1 MSVHHPRATATRPC
15 TGCGGGVLEHYVL
28 FGFDPAKLGVN
39 KFKLGCNSGVTRVLS
54 TCDPD
59 VKRMLPACL
68 LGVTFV
74 HHLCNLGVIF
84 ALPACYC
91 THLGCN
97 PGVTGL

>member
-1 MSVHHPRATATRPC
+1 M
-15 TGCGGGVLEHYVL
+15 EHYVL
-28 FGFDPAKLGVN
+28 FGVDPAKLGVN
-39 KFKLGCNSGVTRVLS
+39 KFKLGCDSGMTRVYS

-59 VKRMLPACL
+59 VNRTLPRCH

-74 HHLCNLGVIF
+74 HHSCNLGVIC
-84 ALPACYC
+84 ALPECNC